1 MTATVQFGALPMPV
15 VEQVVEKMVQELE
28 ARLKKQNISVVLEPA
43 ARRWLAEKGYDEA
56 YGARPIHRL
65 IETEVSHKLSYE
77 ILFGKLKDG
86 RQVVIGCGPD
96 GLTFSY

>member
-1 MTATVQFGALPMPV
+1 MPV

-56 YGARPIHRL
+56 YGARPIRRL
-65 IETEVSHKLSYE
+65 IETEVSHKLSDE

-86 RQVVIGCGPD
+86 GQVVIGCGAD
-96 GLTFSY
+96 GLAFSY